1 MKTILHIS
9 SSPHGENSVSKKLGK
24 SIAGQLQQANDGA
37 VVKLTDLGENPF
49 PHLDAKLVQAIRTK
63 PEDLTEE
70 QKEILQGS
78 DAAIKDIMNA
88 DAIVI
93 SIPFFN
99 FGIPSV
105 IKAWL
110 DHVVRAGVTFR
121 YGENGPVG
129 LVTGKKVYLA
139 VASGGVYSDGPM
151 QAYDHAVPYLKSVLG
166 FIGITDVS
174 VVRAEGMGIPALK
187 DLALEKALA
196 EFSF

>member
-24 SIAGQLQQANDGA
+24 SIAGQLQEANDGA
-37 VVKLTDLGENPF
+37 VIKHTDLGEDPF
-49 PHLDAKLVQAIRTK
+49 PHLDAKLVQAIRTR

-70 QKEILQGS
+70 QKLLLHDS
-78 DAAIKDIMNA
+78 DAAIEDIMNA

-174 VVRAEGMGIPALK
+174 VVRAEGMGIPSLK

>member
-24 SIAGQLQQANDGA
+24 SIVGQLQEANDGA
-37 VVKLTDLGENPF
+37 VVKHTDLGENPF
-49 PHLDAKLVQAIRTK
+49 PHLDAKLVQAIRTR

-70 QKEILQGS
+70 QKLLLHDS
-78 DAAIKDIMNA
+78 DAAIEDIMNA

-174 VVRAEGMGIPALK
+174 VVRAEGMGIPSLK